1 MSKKITERDTKATI
15 LKALRE
21 AEKKIAELEKGKL
34 DAAKEAKKKKEAEV
48 TNKADQLME
57 GNIEG
62 KITDLSKSVVQLLT
76 KIDSDL
82 KEQTKNLQTV
92 KEAIAIKEAELKEL
106 FDIEKQAHTLAGL
119 VNAHQELK
127 LSQEKELAEEKEK
140 ATNELEEIKKQ
151 IEMARKEYE
160 TMLKEQKEALEL
172 QKKRG
177 EEEFKYEF
185 ARHKKQSYDQ
195 LEDEL
200 ASKRKEFEAEVEKTT
215 KELDAY
221 KAQLDE
227 REEKLLKRE
236 EKMKELEDEVASIP
250 DKIAEVKKEAKEKA
264 DAEMKKVLAIRE
276 AAFKKEVE
284 ADKKILETEC
294 ENLKK
299 QLQASHETITE
310 LQNKLDEAYKR
321 IQEMEFNGFQFRMSP
336 KPSIKSP
343 RLCQRKIIQNK
354 TGFKPI
360 PPPKATQVVHT
371 YRKTARQNWTADTPT
386 NRTPAE

>member
-34 DAAKEAKKKKEAEV
+34 DAAKEAKKKKEAEI

-151 IEMARKEYE
+151 IEIARKEYQ

-172 QKKRG
+172 QKK
-177 EEEFKYEF
+177 EAKKSSNTNSP
-185 ARHKKQSYDQ
+185 ARKNSLMTSWKMNWQ
-195 LEDEL
+195 
-200 ASKRKEFEAEVEKTT
+200 ASGKNLKRKSK
-215 KELDAY
+215 KPR
-221 KAQLDE
+221 KNWMP
-227 REEKLLKRE
+227 LKCNW
-236 EKMKELEDEVASIP
+236 MNA
-250 DKIAEVKKEAKEKA
+250 KK
-264 DAEMKKVLAIRE
+264 
-276 AAFKKEVE
+276 
-284 ADKKILETEC
+284 
-294 ENLKK
+294 
-299 QLQASHETITE
+299 S
-310 LQNKLDEAYKR
+310 
-321 IQEMEFNGFQFRMSP
+321 S
-336 KPSIKSP
+336 
-343 RLCQRKIIQNK
+343 
-354 TGFKPI
+354 
-360 PPPKATQVVHT
+360 
-371 YRKTARQNWTADTPT
+371 
-386 NRTPAE
+386 